1 MNAFG
6 NKNIFI
12 ETDDVGNLYWSNAN
26 KQLHRLNGPAI
37 EYIDGKKSYYVKGK
51 LLNENQF
58 NKLKNNLMKN
68 NQKITK
74 TQLIQ
79 LIKEVVGEY
88 RTKGAL
94 GKKNLGQPVVT
105 GKKAKNVEVYF
116 EDATGNREAVA
127 DGLNSITGMK
137 FDFITST
144 WPRTKSFLEK
154 EFMITLGDA
163 ALSARIGQSVFDEI
177 EKAKENEL
185 DDMLTINNNVI
196 VFYLENNEL
205 KARTEGSKMAEE
217 LVGNQKKL
225 DKTGDGKLTAK
236 DFEMLR
242 KSKK

>member
-1 MNAFG
+1 
-6 NKNIFI
+6 
-12 ETDDVGNLYWSNAN
+12 
-26 KQLHRLNGPAI
+26 
-37 EYIDGKKSYYVKGK
+37 
-51 LLNENQF
+51 
-58 NKLKNNLMKN
+58 
-68 NQKITK
+68 
-74 TQLIQ
+74 

-94 GKKNLGQPVVT
+94 GKKNLEQPVVT

-116 EDATGNREAVA
+116 ENAAGEREAVV
-127 DGLNSITGMK
+127 DQEGRK
-137 FDFITST
+137 FDFINNT
-144 WPRTKSFLEK
+144 WPVAKKWLEAN
-154 EFMITLGDA
+154 FMSYLGRA
-163 ALSARIGQSVFDEI
+163 AVTHRIGQSVFDEI
-177 EKAKENEL
+177 EKAKELEEI
-185 DDMLTINNNVI
+185 DMLTINNNVI

>member
-94 GKKNLGQPVVT
+94 GKKNLEQPVVT

-116 EDATGNREAVA
+116 ENAAGEREAVV
-127 DGLNSITGMK
+127 DQEGRK
-137 FDFITST
+137 FDFINNT
-144 WPRTKSFLEK
+144 WPVAKKWLEAN
-154 EFMITLGDA
+154 FMSYLGRA
-163 ALSARIGQSVFDEI
+163 AVTHRIGQSVFDEI
-177 EKAKENEL
+177 EKAKELEEI
-185 DDMLTINNNVI
+185 DMLTINNNVI